1 MKRGKNVQFK
11 RGLTFN
17 DKTNYVR
24 CINGESLLVYGK
36 EDVLNFQGMGI
47 VRSIKKGENYDMV
60 VMSFG
65 KYTRKVLV
73 NYNRARRQIYTLKC
87 GQYAQVFGK
96 ARFGRLDNG
105 INYLYLYALAIQGW
119 YVPKALDIKK
129 SDEKFEALVE
139 EQETDDFLKMFENI
153 GDDENV

>member
-1 MKRGKNVQFK
+1 MIKRGRNVQWL
-11 RGLTFN
+11 RGVNLN

-36 EDVLNFQGMGI
+36 DEILNFQGIGI
-47 VRSIKKGENYDMV
+47 VRSIKKGEHYDMV

-65 KYTRKVLV
+65 SYTRKVLV

-87 GQYAQVFGK
+87 GQYAQVFGRC
-96 ARFGRLDNG
+96 RFGKLEDG
-105 INYLYLYALAIQGW
+105 MTYLYLYALALNGW

-129 SDEKFEALVE
+129 ADDKFEELVE
-139 EQETDDFLKMFENI
+139 EQSTDDFLKMFENKE
-153 GDDENV
+153 ENL